1 MNKGFT
7 IGELAKLTDVPPKTI
22 RYYEDEGILPA
33 PRRSESRY
41 RLYTDV
47 DVRRL
52 ELVRRARLLD
62 MSLAEAR
69 ELVEWAS
76 TEKCEDFQGRFL
88 EVVRRKLQEVDRRI
102 ADLSHLKEDLQRLE
116 AHFIANGKE
125 VSADHTVLECSPET
139 CTCLGADRENQN
151 REAGGCAMA
160 GQTKVEEMTAP
171 ESKQDCGCGCG
182 GASCG
187 SATQD
192 CGCGCGGSACESVAR
207 EVVLVGALAG
217 PEASGSGAQE
227 CDCGCECCG

>member
-1 MNKGFT
+1 MNKGLT

-88 EVVRRKLQEVDRRI
+88 EVVRRKLQKVDRRI
-102 ADLSHLKEDLQRLE
+102 TDLSLLKEDLQRLE

-139 CTCLGADRENQN
+139 CTCLGADREDQNQ
-151 REAGGCAMA
+151 R
-160 GQTKVEEMTAP
+160 Q
-171 ESKQDCGCGCG
+171 
-182 GASCG
+182 
-187 SATQD
+187 
-192 CGCGCGGSACESVAR
+192 
-207 EVVLVGALAG
+207 EVVPWLGRPKLKR
-217 PEASGSGAQE
+217 
-227 CDCGCECCG
+227 